1 MKVMRGALVLLVV
14 AAAFSIVATIRAAD
28 PQTEAQPAPEP
39 PPIVRVYDVADLAEP
54 HLEGRMSDSARAQA
68 FVTGPFVD
76 SGYGP
81 AGGNGPP
88 LTVSDVIASAHRE
101 RLESLT
107 KHIKDIIASDTWK
120 DNGGTVGQIRELDDR
135 LIITQTPANQK
146 LVKAMLDQLSEED
159 SRTVRVEADWVWLPP
174 AEAGKLLKPPAKAGP
189 NSALRE
195 VDPAALGALPA
206 SVRHYHAE
214 TAGRNDQMTYI
225 VSGRE
230 RSLVTNVTPIVS
242 TATSSFA
249 PTISTVAGGLGLEVR
264 PMVKSD
270 LGFAVLVLHATFDE
284 LGKPRHASAAAV
296 AGVALEAAPSTQP
309 AATQPGRIPTAPR
322 SLVTRTAPQ
331 AAQSPFN
338 TIGMTVQDVRTTIRV
353 PLGRPVLVS
362 SGTWDP
368 TGAHAETMQVM
379 LIVTVHAPE

>member
-1 MKVMRGALVLLVV
+1 MKAMRGPLVLLVV

-39 PPIVRVYDVADLAEP
+39 PPIVRVYDVTDLVEP
-54 HLEGRMSDSARAQA
+54 PLEAPMYDSARAE
-68 FVTGPFVD
+68 PFVR
-76 SGYGP
+76 GLFVETYGP
-81 AGGNGPP
+81 IGSGPTMSP
-88 LTVSDVIASAHRE
+88 VEVRTVTRQQRVDE
-101 RLESLT
+101 L
-107 KHIKDIIASDTWK
+107 IKRIEEVVLPDTWK
-120 DNGGTVGQIRELDDR
+120 DNGGTVGQIREMDNR

-146 LVKAMLDQLSEED
+146 LAKALLDQLSEED

-174 AEAGKLLKPPAKAGP
+174 ADAGKLLKPSAKAGS

-195 VDPAALGALPA
+195 VDPTALSALPA
-206 SVRHYHAE
+206 SVRHLHAE
-214 TAGRNDQMTYI
+214 MTGRNDQMTYI

-296 AGVALEAAPSTQP
+296 AGVALEPAPATQP
-309 AATQPGRIPTAPR
+309 AATQPGSIPTAPPG
-322 SLVTRTAPQ
+322 LPTRTAPPV
-331 AAQSPFN
+331 AQSPFN

-362 SGTWDP
+362 NGTWDL
-368 TGAHAETMQVM
+368 TGAHAETMQLM

>member
-1 MKVMRGALVLLVV
+1 MKIMRGVLLLLV
-14 AAAFSIVATIRAAD
+14 AGAVCSLVATIRAAD

-39 PPIVRVYDVADLAEP
+39 EPIVRVYDVADLVEP
-54 HLEGRMSDSARAQA
+54 HLEGRMYDSARAQA
-68 FVTGPFVD
+68 FVTGTFVD
-76 SGYGP
+76 SGNGP
-81 AGGNGPP
+81 VGGNGPP
-88 LTVSDVIASAHRE
+88 LTAADRIASAHRE
-101 RLESLT
+101 RLESLV
-107 KHIKDIIASDTWK
+107 KQIEDIVASDTWK
-120 DNGGTVGQIRELDDR
+120 DNGGAVGQIREMDDR
-135 LIITQTPANQK
+135 FIITQTPANQK
-146 LVKAMLDQLSEED
+146 LVKALLDQLSEED

-174 AEAGKLLKPPAKAGP
+174 AEAGKLLKPPGKAGL

-206 SVRHYHAE
+206 SVRHFHVE
-214 TAGRNDQMTYI
+214 TTGRNDQITYI

-249 PTISTVAGGLGLEVR
+249 PTVSTVAAGLGLEVK

-270 LGFAVLVLHATFDE
+270 LGFAVLVLYATFDE
-284 LGKPRHASAAAV
+284 LGKPRRASAAAV
-296 AGVALEAAPSTQP
+296 AGVALEPPPATQP
-309 AATQPGRIPTAPR
+309 AATQPDRIPIAPPGLP
-322 SLVTRTAPQ
+322 SRTAPQ

-368 TGAHAETMQVM
+368 TGPHAEPLQAMF
-379 LIVTVHAPE
+379 IVTVHAPE